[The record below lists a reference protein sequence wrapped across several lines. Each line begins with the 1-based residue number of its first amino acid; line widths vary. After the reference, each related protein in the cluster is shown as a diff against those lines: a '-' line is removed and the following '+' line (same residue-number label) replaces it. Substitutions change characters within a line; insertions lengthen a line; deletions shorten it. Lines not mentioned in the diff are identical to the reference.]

1 MGNGYY
7 ITSKGKRVELRG
19 MGRIS
24 IPYTDI
30 VELVIPDGAKSVHC
44 NNNLLTELII
54 PDGVITLDCGNNN
67 IRELIL
73 PDSIITIWCENN
85 PLTNLILPKGIVDV
99 WCNIKAFDFTREYKK
114 TNTITIDA

>member
-1 MGNGYY
+1 MKKGYY
-7 ITSKGKRVELRG
+7 VTAKGKRVELTVKTT
-19 MGRIS
+19 IN
-24 IPYTDI
+24 IPFTDI
-30 VELVIPDGAKSVHC
+30 VELVIPDGVTYVHC
-44 NNNLLTELII
+44 HNNLLTELII

-73 PDSIITIWCENN
+73 PESIITIWCENN